1 MLLTERTGLIPMTI
15 SIAQAQLFFLALTR
29 VLAILVQVPVFGSEV
44 IPTQTKLGLGAV
56 LAMIVLPWSPLPA
69 GVESIPW
76 LLFGTLIL
84 RELII
89 GLLAGFAAAL
99 TFGAF
104 QMTGKLIDMS
114 SGFGAGQVFNPAMSE
129 AGGTL
134 DQFFILVV
142 MLYFLIT
149 NGHHI
154 FLQGLQATFIVLPL
168 NQPLPAI
175 NPEALLLMTS
185 GLITAGIQMALPV
198 IGALFLTD
206 LTLGLLAKV
215 APQINVFFLGL
226 PIKVWVGLFAL
237 SLLFSSLIPSLDRMF
252 KNLGP
257 RMLQILGA

>member
-1 MLLTERTGLIPMTI
+1 MII
-15 SIAQAQLFFLALTR
+15 SIAQAQLFILALTR
-29 VLAILVQVPVFGSEV
+29 VLAILVQVPVFGSEI
-44 IPTQTKLGLGAV
+44 IPTQTKIGLGAL

-69 GVESIPW
+69 TVEAIPW
-76 LLFGTLIL
+76 LLYATLIL

-104 QMTGKLIDMS
+104 QITGKLIDMS

-142 MLYFLIT
+142 MLYFLLT
-149 NGHHI
+149 NGHHV
-154 FLQGLQATFIVLPL
+154 FLQGLQATFKILPL
-168 NQPLPAI
+168 NQPLPEI
-175 NPEALLLMTS
+175 NPESLMKLSS
-185 GLITAGIQMALPV
+185 GLIASGVQMALPV
-198 IGALFLTD
+198 VGALFLTD

-226 PIKVWVGLFAL
+226 PIKVWVGIFAL
-237 SLLFSSLIPSLDRMF
+237 SLLFGSFIPSLDQAF
-252 KNLGP
+252 KNIGP
-257 RMLQILGA
+257 RMLQILGV

>member
-1 MLLTERTGLIPMTI
+1 MIL
-15 SIAQAQLFFLALTR
+15 SIAQTQLFFLALTR
-29 VLAILVQVPVFGSEV
+29 VLAILVQVPTFGSEIV
-44 IPTQTKLGLGAV
+44 PNQVKIGLGV
-56 LAMIVLPWSPLPA
+56 ILTIIVLPWNPIPA
-69 GVESIPW
+69 DAAAVPW
-76 LLFGTLIL
+76 LAFAGLIL

-89 GLLAGFAAAL
+89 GFLAGFAASL

-134 DQFFILVV
+134 DQFFVLVV
-142 MLYFLIT
+142 MLYFMLT

-154 FLQGLQATFIVLPL
+154 FLIGLQNTFKVLPL
-168 NQPLPAI
+168 NQPLPQI
-175 NPEALLLMTS
+175 NPEALLHMTS
-185 GLITAGIQMALPV
+185 GMITSGIQMALPV

-226 PIKVWVGLFAL
+226 PIKVWVGIFSL
-237 SLLFSSLIPSLDRMF
+237 SLLFGMFVPSLDRAF
-252 KNLGP
+252 KNLAL
-257 RMLQILGA
+257 RMVEILGI

>member
-1 MLLTERTGLIPMTI
+1 MIL
-15 SIAQAQLFFLALTR
+15 SIAQTQLFFLALTR
-29 VLAILVQVPVFGSEV
+29 VLAILIQVPTFGSEIV
-44 IPTQTKLGLGAV
+44 PNQVKIGLGV
-56 LAMIVLPWSPLPA
+56 ILTIIVLPWNPIPA
-69 GVESIPW
+69 DAAAVPW
-76 LLFGTLIL
+76 LAFAGLIL

-89 GLLAGFAAAL
+89 GFLAGFAASL

-134 DQFFILVV
+134 DQFFVLVV
-142 MLYFLIT
+142 MLYFMLT

-154 FLQGLQATFIVLPL
+154 FLIGLQNTFKVLPL
-168 NQPLPAI
+168 NQPLPQI
-175 NPEALLLMTS
+175 NPEALLHMTS
-185 GLITAGIQMALPV
+185 GMITSGIQMALPV

-226 PIKVWVGLFAL
+226 PIKVWVGIFSL
-237 SLLFSSLIPSLDRMF
+237 SLLFGMFIPSLDRAF
-252 KNLGP
+252 KNLAP
-257 RMLQILGA
+257 RMLEILGI

>member
-1 MLLTERTGLIPMTI
+1 MII
-15 SIAQAQLFFLALTR
+15 SIAQTQFLFLALTR

-44 IPTQTKLGLGAV
+44 IPSQVKLGLGAV

-69 GVESIPW
+69 GVEAIPW
-76 LLFGTLIL
+76 VLYATLIL

-104 QMTGKLIDMS
+104 QITGKLIDMS

-142 MLYFLIT
+142 MLYFMLT

-154 FLQGLQATFIVLPL
+154 FLQGLQATFKLLPL
-168 NQPLPAI
+168 NQPLPEI
-175 NPEALLLMTS
+175 NPEALLTLSS
-185 GLITAGIQMALPV
+185 GLITSGVQMALPV
-198 IGALFLTD
+198 VGALFLTD

-226 PIKVWVGLFAL
+226 PIKVWVGIFAL
-237 SLLFSSLIPSLDRMF
+237 SLLFSFFVPSLDRAF
-252 KNLGP
+252 KNIGP

>member
-1 MLLTERTGLIPMTI
+1 MII
-15 SIAQAQLFFLALTR
+15 SIAQTQLFFLALTR
-29 VLAILVQVPVFGSEV
+29 ILAILVQVPMFGSEV
-44 IPTQTKLGLGAV
+44 VPTQAKLGLGVV

-69 GVESIPW
+69 GVEAIPW
-76 LLFGTLIL
+76 LLYAALIL

-104 QMTGKLIDMS
+104 QITGKLIDMS

-142 MLYFLIT
+142 MLYFMLT
-149 NGHHI
+149 NGHHV
-154 FLQGLQATFIVLPL
+154 FLQGLQATFRLLPL
-168 NQPLPAI
+168 NQPLPEI
-175 NPEALLLMTS
+175 NPEALLTLSS
-185 GLITAGIQMALPV
+185 GLITSGVQMALPV
-198 IGALFLTD
+198 VGALFLTD

-226 PIKVWVGLFAL
+226 PIKVWVGIFAL
-237 SLLFSSLIPSLDRMF
+237 SLLFSFFIPSMDRAF
-252 KNLGP
+252 KNIGP
-257 RMLQILGA
+257 RMLHILGA

>member
-1 MLLTERTGLIPMTI
+1 MII

-29 VLAILVQVPVFGSEV
+29 ILAILVQVPVFGSEV
-44 IPTQTKLGLGAV
+44 VPNQVKIGLAAV
-56 LAMIVLPWSPLPA
+56 IAIIVLPWNPLPA
-69 GVESIPW
+69 SAEAIPW
-76 LLFGTLIL
+76 ILFAVLIL

-104 QMTGKLIDMS
+104 QITGKLIDMS

-142 MLYFLIT
+142 MLYFLLT

-154 FLQGLQATFIVLPL
+154 FLQGLQATFVVMPL
-168 NQPLPAI
+168 NQPMPEI
-175 NPEALLLMTS
+175 NPEALLKLSS
-185 GLITAGIQMALPV
+185 GLITAGVQMALPV
-198 IGALFLTD
+198 VGALFLTD

-226 PIKVWVGLFAL
+226 PIKVWVGIFAL
-237 SLLFSSLIPSLDRMF
+237 SLLFGFFVPSLDQAF

>member
-1 MLLTERTGLIPMTI
+1 MTERTGLIPMTI
-15 SIAQAQLFFLALTR
+15 SIAQTQIFFLALTR
-29 VLAILVQVPVFGSEV
+29 VLAILVQVPVFGSEIV
-44 IPTQTKLGLGAV
+44 PNQVKIGLGFI
-56 LAMIVLPWSPLPA
+56 LAMIVVPWSPLPA
-69 GVESIPW
+69 DAAAVPW
-76 LLFGTLIL
+76 LAFAGLIL

-89 GLLAGFAAAL
+89 GFLAGFAAAL

-104 QMTGKLIDMS
+104 QITGKLIDMS

-129 AGGTL
+129 AGGTM

-142 MLYFLIT
+142 MLYFLMT

-154 FLQGLQATFIVLPL
+154 FLLGLQDTFKLLPL
-168 NQPLPAI
+168 NQPLPEL
-175 NPEALLLMTS
+175 NPEALLKVSS
-185 GLITAGIQMALPV
+185 GLITSGVQMALPV
-198 IGALFLTD
+198 VGALFLTD

-226 PIKVWVGLFAL
+226 PIKVWVGIFGL
-237 SLLFSSLIPSLDRMF
+237 SLLFGLLVPSLDRAF

>member
-1 MLLTERTGLIPMTI
+1 MSERTGLIPMII

-44 IPTQTKLGLGAV
+44 VPTQTKIGLGAV
-56 LAMIVLPWSPLPA
+56 LAIIVLPWNPLPA
-69 GVESIPW
+69 NVDAIPW
-76 LLFGTLIL
+76 MLYAALIM
-84 RELII
+84 RELIV

-104 QMTGKLIDMS
+104 QITGKLIDMS

-142 MLYFLIT
+142 MLYFLLT
-149 NGHHI
+149 NGHHV
-154 FLQGLQATFIVLPL
+154 FLQGLQATFVVLPL
-168 NQPLPAI
+168 NQALPEI
-175 NPEALLLMTS
+175 NPGALLTLTS
-185 GLITAGIQMALPV
+185 GLITAGVQMALPV
-198 IGALFLTD
+198 VGALFLTD
-206 LTLGLLAKV
+206 LTLGLLSKV

-226 PIKVWVGLFAL
+226 PIKVWVGIFAL
-237 SLLFSSLIPSLDRMF
+237 SLMFNFFIPSLDQAF

>member
-1 MLLTERTGLIPMTI
+1 MII
-15 SIAQAQLFFLALTR
+15 SIAQTQLFFLALTR
-29 VLAILVQVPVFGSEV
+29 ILAILVQVPVFGSEV
-44 IPTQTKLGLGAV
+44 VPTQVKLGLSV
-56 LAMIVLPWSPLPA
+56 ILAMIVLPWSPLPA
-69 GVESIPW
+69 GVEAIPW
-76 LLFGTLIL
+76 LLYATLIL

-104 QMTGKLIDMS
+104 QITGKLIDMS

-142 MLYFLIT
+142 MLYFMLT
-149 NGHHI
+149 NGHHV
-154 FLQGLQATFIVLPL
+154 FLQGLQATFRLLPL
-168 NQPLPAI
+168 NQPLPEI
-175 NPEALLLMTS
+175 NPEALLKLSS
-185 GLITAGIQMALPV
+185 GLITSGVQMALPV
-198 IGALFLTD
+198 VGALFLTD

-226 PIKVWVGLFAL
+226 PIKVWVGIFAL
-237 SLLFSSLIPSLDRMF
+237 SLLFSFFVPSLDRAF
-252 KNLGP
+252 KNIGP

>member
-1 MLLTERTGLIPMTI
+1 MIL
-15 SIAQAQLFFLALTR
+15 SIAQTQLFFLALTR
-29 VLAILVQVPVFGSEV
+29 VLAILIQVPTFGSEIV
-44 IPTQTKLGLGAV
+44 PNQVKIGLGV
-56 LAMIVLPWSPLPA
+56 ILTIIVLPWNPIPA
-69 GVESIPW
+69 DAAAVPW
-76 LLFGTLIL
+76 LAFAGLIL

-89 GLLAGFAAAL
+89 GFLAGFAASL

-134 DQFFILVV
+134 DQFFVLVV
-142 MLYFLIT
+142 MLYFMLT

-154 FLQGLQATFIVLPL
+154 FLIGLQNTFKVLPL
-168 NQPLPAI
+168 NQPLPQI
-175 NPEALLLMTS
+175 NPESLLHMTS
-185 GLITAGIQMALPV
+185 GMITSGIQMALPV

-226 PIKVWVGLFAL
+226 PIKVWVGIFSL
-237 SLLFSSLIPSLDRMF
+237 SLLFGMFIPSLDRAF
-252 KNLGP
+252 KNLAP
-257 RMLQILGA
+257 RMLEILGI

>member
-1 MLLTERTGLIPMTI
+1 MII
-15 SIAQAQLFFLALTR
+15 SIAQTQLFFLALTR

-44 IPTQTKLGLGAV
+44 IPSQVKLGLGVV

-69 GVESIPW
+69 GVEAIPW
-76 LLFGTLIL
+76 LLYATLIL

-104 QMTGKLIDMS
+104 QITGKLIDMS

-134 DQFFILVV
+134 DQFFFLVV
-142 MLYFLIT
+142 MLFFMLT
-149 NGHHI
+149 NGHHG
-154 FLQGLQATFIVLPL
+154 FLQGLQATFMLLPL
-168 NQPLPAI
+168 NQPLPEI
-175 NPEALLLMTS
+175 NPEALLTLSS
-185 GLITAGIQMALPV
+185 GLITAGVQMSLPV
-198 IGALFLTD
+198 VGALFLTD

-226 PIKVWVGLFAL
+226 PIKVWVGIFAL
-237 SLLFSSLIPSLDRMF
+237 SLLFSFFIPSMDRAF
-252 KNLGP
+252 KNIGP

>member
-1 MLLTERTGLIPMTI
+1 MIV
-15 SIAQAQLFFLALTR
+15 SIAQTQLFFLALTR
-29 VLAILVQVPVFGSEV
+29 VMAILVQVPLFGSEIV
-44 IPTQTKLGLGAV
+44 PNQVKIGLGVV
-56 LAMIVLPWSPLPA
+56 LTMIVLPWNPIPA
-69 GVESIPW
+69 DAAAVPW
-76 LLFGTLIL
+76 LAFTGLIL

-89 GLLAGFAAAL
+89 GFLAGFAAAL

-142 MLYFLIT
+142 MLYFMLT
-149 NGHHI
+149 NGHHV
-154 FLQGLQATFIVLPL
+154 FLLGMQDTFQLLPL
-168 NQPLPAI
+168 NQPLPEI
-175 NPEALLLMTS
+175 NPEALLRMAS
-185 GLITAGIQMALPV
+185 GLITAGVQMALPV
-198 IGALFLTD
+198 VGALFLTD

-226 PIKVWVGLFAL
+226 PIKVWVGIFCL
-237 SLLFSSLIPSLDRMF
+237 SLLFGLLIPPMDRAF